1 MSMYAYNPR
10 MVSMRGIW
18 LHRIVGV
25 EKRAWILHV
34 SKEPFHGC
42 LRIAVARREQSFL
55 ATDQRKTH
63 RFELGERGLVEL
75 G

>member
-1 MSMYAYNPR
+1 MYAYTHEGQHERVLAAQN
-10 MVSMRGIW
+10 SGC
-18 LHRIVGV
+18 VG
-25 EKRAWILHV
+25 KPAWVLHV

-42 LRIAVARREQSFL
+42 LRIAVPRRQQRFL
-55 ATDQRKTH
+55 AADQRKTH